1 MMDQA
6 PEISVGIVSGS
17 GLTFTLNGQF
27 YLQSL
32 PEENFQ
38 TSGLPCCRMAGS
50 CSGTKPL

>member
-27 YLQSL
+27 TAELRKSQAFRTVDC
-32 PEENFQ
+32 PA
-38 TSGLPCCRMAGS
+38 AGWQD
-50 CSGTKPL
+50 PAQE

>member
-27 YLQSL
+27 S
-32 PEENFQ
+32 PE
-38 TSGLPCCRMAGS
+38 SCRKKTFRPVDCPAAGWQDPAQ
-50 CSGTKPL
+50 K